1 MSAAVLTRA
10 AAKTVARRPV
20 SFIMQIRSMGRAFEH
35 APYERVPVTMKP
47 AAPDYVKEVTF
58 VLGKIVTYVPAFGL
72 LLGWPALAKWAVD
85 GHV

>member
-1 MSAAVLTRA
+1 MSATVLARA
-10 AAKTVARRPV
+10 ATKTVARRPF
-20 SFIMQIRSMGRAFEH
+20 SFVMQVRSMGRAFEH
-35 APYERVPVTMKP
+35 APYERIPVTAKP